1 MSTGNLKQ
9 MEGRTAS
16 TKTSDIDYHLPEAS
30 LAPAHASPSQGIIR
44 IMSTNVLFDEFEA
57 LSRKTY
63 GERLVS
69 LAVFGSTGRGT
80 ARPDS
85 DVDILLVIEGLS
97 HWRMERVEEFKPIES
112 ALYGVLLSPVLKTP
126 DEIRNGSPL
135 LLDMVEDA
143 VILYDQNDFLKN
155 TLNHLQ
161 NNMKQLG
168 AKRIW
173 RGDHWFWDLKPDYQQ
188 GEVFEV

>member
-1 MSTGNLKQ
+1 MT
-9 MEGRTAS
+9 
-16 TKTSDIDYHLPEAS
+16 
-30 LAPAHASPSQGIIR
+30 
-44 IMSTNVLFDEFEA
+44 TNALFDEFQT
-57 LSRKTY
+57 LCRTIY

-69 LAVFGSTGRGT
+69 LAVYGSTGRGT

-85 DVDILLVIEGLS
+85 DVDILLIVEGLS

-112 ALYGVLLSPVLKTP
+112 ALGGVLLSPVLKTP
-126 DEIRNGSPL
+126 GEIANGSPL

-143 VILYDQNDFLKN
+143 VILYDRENFLEN
-155 TLNHLQ
+155 TFEKLRANLQ
-161 NNMKQLG
+161 RLG

-173 RGDHWFWDLKPDYQQ
+173 RGDNWFWDLKPDYQT